1 MEHENLKRI
10 SLDDVK
16 NLPDG
21 TNVYVECIGPN
32 WHLSENELKSWNIKK
47 ENGLYYPDGSEISF
61 QYDFNYIA
69 EGMEIACYVGK
80 YGCECCLG
88 EHHLYWKDDKNNAF
102 VDSEG
107 NVLVTVDDKEL
118 TFIVRY
124 CPNCGKKF
132 RA

>member
-32 WHLSENELKSWNIKK
+32 WMGPEEEMKSWNIKGK
-47 ENGLYYPDGSEISF
+47 DGMYYSDRSEISF
-61 QYDFNYIA
+61 QYDFDNIA

-80 YGCECCLG
+80 YGCECCMG
-88 EHHLYWKDDKNNAF
+88 DEALYWKNDKNNIF
-102 VDSEG
+102 IDSHG
-107 NVLVTVDDKEL
+107 NMLINVDDKRL
-118 TFIVRY
+118 TFKANY
-124 CPNCGKKF
+124 CPACGKKF
-132 RA
+132 NV